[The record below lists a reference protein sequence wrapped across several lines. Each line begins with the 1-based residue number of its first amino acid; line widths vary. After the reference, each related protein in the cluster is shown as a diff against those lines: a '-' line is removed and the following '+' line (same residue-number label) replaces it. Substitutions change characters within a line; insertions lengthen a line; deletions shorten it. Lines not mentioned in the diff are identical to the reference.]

1 MIYLMNSQTIA
12 LVIAIT
18 SSVAVIGL
26 MVLLLV
32 ASRRRSHPESVGPDL
47 GTRFEELQIALA
59 SREGALSAHVA
70 QIDSRLAVLQESV
83 TGREA
88 SLDEQ
93 VRGIGSQMKGIT
105 ALFTNDR
112 ARGGWAEI
120 GMKRIFEHG
129 GLVEGRDFSCQ
140 VSQGDLRPDAV
151 VHLPGGRNIVIDAK
165 FPTAR
170 FMDALAEEDPERRG
184 RLMAE
189 QGKDLERVGKGLAA
203 KGYSDLA
210 SGGYVVMYLPSQAV
224 YEAAAEAHPDLI
236 DRLMANRVI
245 VAGPSALYALLLN
258 VGSLLTEFRA
268 LQQADQILDEARE
281 LRRRDERVR
290 RPSPA
295 GRNRVDR
302 SGSGLQCGSRLM
314 GEPSVTTARSD
325 ERAERWERNRR
336 PDSDRGGG
344 PRGAGIGSAGGR
356 VGGPD
361 RGSLETVEESGTI
374 SLADESEVCR
384 RRGVGNDSAIREC

>member
-1 MIYLMNSQTIA
+1 MIYHMNSQTIA

-32 ASRRRSHPESVGPDL
+32 AGRRRSHSESVGPDL
-47 GTRFEELQIALA
+47 GTRFEELQISLA
-59 SREGALSAHVA
+59 SREGVLSAHVA

-184 RLMAE
+184 RLMVE
-189 QGKDLERVGKGLAA
+189 QGKDLERIGKGLAA
-203 KGYSDLA
+203 KGYGDLA

-245 VAGPSALYALLLN
+245 IAGPSALYALLLN

-281 LRRRDERVR
+281 LRRRMGGFVDHLQRVGTGLTGAVR
-290 RPSPA
+290 AFNSAVGSWESRVSPQL
-295 GRNRVDR
+295 DR
-302 SGSGLQCGSRLM
+302 MSEQSGGAEIVGPTLIEEAVREVQESGLR
-314 GEPSVTTARSD
+314 V
-325 ERAERWERNRR
+325 
-336 PDSDRGGG
+336 
-344 PRGAGIGSAGGR
+344 AG
-356 VGGPD
+356 
-361 RGSLETVEESGTI
+361 
-374 SLADESEVCR
+374 
-384 RRGVGNDSAIREC
+384 

>member
-1 MIYLMNSQTIA
+1 MISFMNSQTIA

-18 SSVAVIGL
+18 SSAAVMGL

-32 ASRRRSHPESVGPDL
+32 AGRRQARPESVGPDL
-47 GTRFEELQIALA
+47 ETRFEELQTAIAN
-59 SREGALSAHVA
+59 REGALGAQVA
-70 QIDSRLAVLQESV
+70 QIDSKLALLQDSV

-105 ALFTNDR
+105 SLFTNDR

-140 VSQGDLRPDAV
+140 VSHGDLRPDAV

-170 FMDALAEEDPERRG
+170 FVDALAEEDPERRS
-184 RLMAE
+184 RLMVE
-189 QGKDLERVGKGLAA
+189 QGKDLERIGKGLAA

-236 DRLMANRVI
+236 DRLMASRVI

-268 LQQADQILDEARE
+268 LQQADQILEDARE
-281 LRRRDERVR
+281 LRRRMSGFVDHLQRVGTGLTTAVR
-290 RPSPA
+290 A
-295 GRNRVDR
+295 FNGAV
-302 SGSGLQCGSRLM
+302 GSWESRLS
-314 GEPSVTTARSD
+314 PQL
-325 ERAERWERNRR
+325 
-336 PDSDRGGG
+336 DRMSEQSGGG
-344 PRGAGIGSAGGR
+344 EIVGPTPVEDAVREMQETGLRVAG
-356 VGGPD
+356 
-361 RGSLETVEESGTI
+361 
-374 SLADESEVCR
+374 
-384 RRGVGNDSAIREC
+384 